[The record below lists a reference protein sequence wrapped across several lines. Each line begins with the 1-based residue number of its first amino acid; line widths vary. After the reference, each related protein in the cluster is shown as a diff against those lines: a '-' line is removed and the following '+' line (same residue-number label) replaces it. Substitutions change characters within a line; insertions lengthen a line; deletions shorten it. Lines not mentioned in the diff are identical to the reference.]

1 MDPARRG
8 RRRTSGHHPRA
19 DQRGCPSLS
28 GPRAPHPCPYPAH
41 RDRGD
46 ALMAANTT
54 RRWIAALLTA
64 VVLAVA
70 LWQLYEP
77 APEPLPPEPVTS
89 TPAEQAAPEGS
100 APADA
105 VSELLPELE
114 SLQQINLDQ
123 PPARRNLDLQHWLTE
138 QGARVYFMPA
148 AELPMLDV
156 QLLFA
161 AGASRDGDHPGL
173 AMLTNGMLNE
183 GTGDHDAGAI
193 AAAFEQLGAQF
204 SNSSH
209 RDMALVSLRSLTATD
224 KLDPA
229 LALFAQVI
237 SSPSFPEDAFE
248 RLRNQLLAGLKF
260 RLQRPA
266 ALASEAFWAD
276 LYPQHPYGSL
286 PEGTAQSL
294 NGLTTEQL
302 RQFHQQYYNSGNA
315 VIALVGAID
324 RSQAERIAQR
334 LADALPTGAAADIT
348 VEPQPITSSH
358 RHIEFNGQQTHVLVG
373 QHGISRKDPD
383 YAALYVGNQI
393 LGGSGFGS
401 RLMEEIRESRG
412 LSYSVS
418 SSLIP
423 MQATGPV
430 MVSMQTRA
438 DQLDL
443 ALSVIHESLDKFI
456 SEGPTEAELVR
467 TRRQISGEFPL
478 STANNAAIV
487 GQLGVIGFYGLPLN
501 HLQLFL
507 DQVQALTTED
517 IRQAFARHFDPERRL
532 VVTVG
537 PAALAVPQPEEQLDE
552 EVQSEEDAL
561 SVPATAAEPTP

>member
-1 MDPARRG
+1 
-8 RRRTSGHHPRA
+8 
-19 DQRGCPSLS
+19 
-28 GPRAPHPCPYPAH
+28 
-41 RDRGD
+41 
-46 ALMAANTT
+46 MAAHTT
-54 RRWIAALLTA
+54 RRWFAGALTLGVAAIL
-64 VVLAVA
+64 

-77 APEPLPPEPVTS
+77 APSVLPD
-89 TPAEQAAPEGS
+89 AAPVVAAADQSET
-100 APADA
+100 AEPADA
-105 VSELLPELE
+105 IEELLPELQ
-114 SLQQINLDQ
+114 SLQQIDIDQ
-123 PPARRNLDLQHWLTE
+123 PPARRNLDLQHWVTD

-161 AGASRDGDHPGL
+161 AGASRDAGQPGL

-183 GTGDHDAGAI
+183 GTGNKDAGAI

-229 LALFAQVI
+229 LALFANVV
-237 SSPSFPEDAFE
+237 SRPSFPQDAFE
-248 RLRNQLLAGLKF
+248 RLRNQLLASLRL

-286 PEGTAQSL
+286 PEGTPESL
-294 NGLTTEQL
+294 NTLSLEHL
-302 RQFHQQYYNSGNA
+302 RTFHQQYYSAGNA
-315 VIALVGAID
+315 VISLVGAID
-324 RSQAERIAQR
+324 RAQAERIAQR
-334 LADALPTGAAADIT
+334 LADALPQGPAAEPVAD
-348 VEPQPITSSH
+348 PAPIASSH
-358 RHIEFNGQQTHVLVG
+358 RHIDFQGQQTHVLVG
-373 QHGISRKDPD
+373 QHGISRHDPD

-401 RLMEEIRESRG
+401 RLMEEIRETRG

-430 MVSMQTRA
+430 MISMQTRA

-443 ALSVIHESLDKFI
+443 ALSVIHQSLDAFI
-456 SEGPTEAELVR
+456 SEGPTEAELLR
-467 TRRQISGEFPL
+467 TRRQISGEFSL
-478 STANNAAIV
+478 STANNASIV
-487 GQLGVIGFYGLPLN
+487 AQLGMIGFYGLPLN

-517 IRQAFARHFDPERRL
+517 IRQAFARHFHPERRL
-532 VVTVG
+532 VVSVG
-537 PAALAVPQPEEQLDE
+537 PAQLIPEAAADEQPPTETETETEQPEA
-552 EVQSEEDAL
+552 VQ
-561 SVPATAAEPTP
+561 

>member
-1 MDPARRG
+1 
-8 RRRTSGHHPRA
+8 
-19 DQRGCPSLS
+19 
-28 GPRAPHPCPYPAH
+28 
-41 RDRGD
+41 
-46 ALMAANTT
+46 MAAKTSSG
-54 RRWIAALLTA
+54 RWLAVLLTL
-64 VVLAVA
+64 VVLAVL
-70 LWQLYEP
+70 LWLVYQP
-77 APEPLPPEPVTS
+77 APRAPANIPSDTPVQ
-89 TPAEQAAPEGS
+89 QADSPQPDSSE
-100 APADA
+100 PADA
-105 VSELLPELE
+105 IAELLPELE
-114 SLQQINLDQ
+114 SLQRIDLDQ
-123 PPARRNLDLQHWLTE
+123 PPARRNLDLQHWVTE

-161 AGASRDGDHPGL
+161 AGASRDGDQPGL
-173 AMLTNGMLNE
+173 AMLTNAMLNE
-183 GTGDHDAGAI
+183 GTGNKDAGAI

-209 RDMALVSLRSLTATD
+209 RDMALVGLRSLTAAD

-229 LALFAQVI
+229 LALFANVV
-237 SSPSFPEDAFE
+237 SRPSWPEQAFE
-248 RLRNQLLAGLKF
+248 RLRNQLLASLRL

-286 PEGTAQSL
+286 PEGTPESL
-294 NGLTTEQL
+294 NGLSTEQL
-302 RQFHQQYYNSGNA
+302 QQFHQQYYTAGNA
-315 VIALVGAID
+315 VISMVGAID
-324 RSQAERIAQR
+324 RAQAERIAQR
-334 LADALPTGAAADIT
+334 LADALPQGPAAEAT
-348 VEPQPITSSH
+348 PEPQPISSSH

-373 QHGISRKDPD
+373 QHGINRHDPD

-401 RLMEEIRESRG
+401 RLMEEIRETRG

-418 SSLIP
+418 SALIP

-443 ALSVIHESLDKFI
+443 ALEVIHQSLDRFI
-456 SEGPTEAELVR
+456 SEGPTEAELIR

-487 GQLGVIGFYGLPLN
+487 GQLGMIGFYGLPLN

-517 IRQAFARHFDPERRL
+517 IRQAFARHFHPDRRL

-537 PAALAVPQPEEQLDE
+537 PARILPESPELSENEQ
-552 EVQSEEDAL
+552 
-561 SVPATAAEPTP
+561 AEPTP

>member
-1 MDPARRG
+1 
-8 RRRTSGHHPRA
+8 
-19 DQRGCPSLS
+19 
-28 GPRAPHPCPYPAH
+28 
-41 RDRGD
+41 
-46 ALMAANTT
+46 MAANTN
-54 RRWIAALLTA
+54 RRWIAALLTLA
-64 VVLAVA
+64 VLAVL
-70 LWQLYEP
+70 LWFVNQQ
-77 APEPLPPEPVTS
+77 S
-89 TPAEQAAPEGS
+89 TPDRQPATVTESSQALAPGDVESDSAE
-100 APADA
+100 PADA
-105 VSELLPELE
+105 IEELLPELE
-114 SLQQINLDQ
+114 SLQRIDLDH
-123 PPARRNLDLQHWLTE
+123 PPARRNLDLQHWVTE

-161 AGASRDGDHPGL
+161 AGASRDAEQPGL

-183 GTGDHDAGAI
+183 GTEDKDAGAI
-193 AAAFEQLGAQF
+193 ASAFEQLGAKF
-204 SNSSH
+204 TNSSH

-229 LALFAQVI
+229 LALFADVI
-237 SSPSFPEDAFE
+237 AHPSFPEEAFE
-248 RLRNQLLAGLKF
+248 RLRNQLLASLQL

-286 PEGTAQSL
+286 PEGTPESL
-294 NGLTTEQL
+294 NSLGTEHL
-302 RQFHQQYYNSGNA
+302 REFHQEYYTAGNA

-334 LADALPTGAAADIT
+334 LADALPQGGAAEVIA
-348 VEPQPITSSH
+348 EPLPIASSH

-373 QHGISRKDPD
+373 QHGISRHDPD

-401 RLMEEIRESRG
+401 RLMEEIRETRG

-418 SSLIP
+418 SRLMP

-478 STANNAAIV
+478 STANNASIV
-487 GQLGVIGFYGLPLN
+487 AQLGVIGFYGLPLN

-517 IRQAFARHFDPERRL
+517 IRQAFVRHFDPERRL
-532 VVTVG
+532 VITVG
-537 PAALAVPQPEEQLDE
+537 PALVIPEE
-552 EVQSEEDAL
+552 SEEPEPL
-561 SVPATAAEPTP
+561 NEATPEPDSELQEAQP

>member
-1 MDPARRG
+1 
-8 RRRTSGHHPRA
+8 
-19 DQRGCPSLS
+19 
-28 GPRAPHPCPYPAH
+28 
-41 RDRGD
+41 
-46 ALMAANTT
+46 MAANTT

-64 VVLAVA
+64 VVLAVV

-77 APEPLPPEPVTS
+77 APAPLSPEPVTGV
-89 TPAEQAAPEGS
+89 PAEQTGPADAEPE
-100 APADA
+100 DA
-105 VSELLPELE
+105 VSELLPALE
-114 SLQQINLDQ
+114 SLQRIDLDQ
-123 PPARRNLDLQHWLTE
+123 APARRNLDLQHWVTE

-148 AELPMLDV
+148 SELPMLDV
-156 QLLFA
+156 QVLFA
-161 AGASRDGDHPGL
+161 AGASRDGDQPGL

-183 GTGDHDAGAI
+183 GTGSKDAGAI
-193 AAAFEQLGAQF
+193 AAAFEQLGARF
-204 SNSSH
+204 TNSSH
-209 RDMALVSLRSLTATD
+209 RDMALVGLRTLTEQD

-229 LALFAQVI
+229 LALFSEVM
-237 SSPSFPEDAFE
+237 SRPSFPEDAFE
-248 RLRNQLLAGLKF
+248 RLRNQLLASQRL
-260 RLQRPA
+260 RLQRPG

-286 PEGTAQSL
+286 PEGTAESL
-294 NGLTTEQL
+294 TGISIADLE
-302 RQFHQQYYNSGNA
+302 QFHRRFYSAGNA
-315 VIALVGAID
+315 VIALVGDID
-324 RSQAERIAQR
+324 RAGAERIAQR
-334 LADALPTGAAADIT
+334 LANALPQGPAAESTPAP
-348 VEPQPITSSH
+348 EPITSSH

-373 QHGISRKDPD
+373 QHGISRHDPD
-383 YAALYVGNQI
+383 YVALYVGNQI

-401 RLMEEIRESRG
+401 RLMEEIRETRG

-418 SSLIP
+418 SNLIP
-423 MQATGPV
+423 MQATGPF
-430 MVSMQTRA
+430 MISMQTRA
-438 DQLDL
+438 DQVDQ
-443 ALSVIHESLDKFI
+443 ALEVIHASLDHFI

>member
-1 MDPARRG
+1 
-8 RRRTSGHHPRA
+8 
-19 DQRGCPSLS
+19 
-28 GPRAPHPCPYPAH
+28 
-41 RDRGD
+41 
-46 ALMAANTT
+46 MAANTT
-54 RRWIAALLTA
+54 RRWIAALLTVA
-64 VVLAVA
+64 VLAVA

-77 APEPLPPEPVTS
+77 APKPLPPEPVTS

-123 PPARRNLDLQHWLTE
+123 APARRNLDLQHWVTE

-148 AELPMLDV
+148 SELPMLDV
-156 QLLFA
+156 QVLFA
-161 AGASRDGDHPGL
+161 AGASRDGDQPGL

-183 GTGDHDAGAI
+183 GTGSKDAGAI
-193 AAAFEQLGAQF
+193 AAAFEQLGARF
-204 SNSSH
+204 TYSSH
-209 RDMALVSLRSLTATD
+209 RDMALVGLRTLTEQD

-229 LALFAQVI
+229 LALFSEVM
-237 SSPSFPEDAFE
+237 SRPSFPEDAFE
-248 RLRNQLLAGLKF
+248 RLRNQLLASQRL
-260 RLQRPA
+260 RLQRPG

-294 NGLTTEQL
+294 TGISIADLE
-302 RQFHQQYYNSGNA
+302 QFHRRFYSAGNA
-315 VIALVGAID
+315 VIALVGDID
-324 RSQAERIAQR
+324 RAGAERIAQR
-334 LADALPTGAAADIT
+334 LANALPQGPAAESTPAP
-348 VEPQPITSSH
+348 EPITSSH

-373 QHGISRKDPD
+373 QHGISRHDPD
-383 YAALYVGNQI
+383 YVALYVGNQI

-401 RLMEEIRESRG
+401 RLMEEIRETRG

-418 SSLIP
+418 SNLIP
-423 MQATGPV
+423 MQATGPF
-430 MVSMQTRA
+430 MISMQTRA
-438 DQLDL
+438 DQVDQ
-443 ALSVIHESLDKFI
+443 ALEVIHQSLDRFI
-456 SEGPTEAELVR
+456 SEGPTEAELIR

-537 PAALAVPQPEEQLDE
+537 PAALAVPQAEEQLDE
-552 EVQSEEDAL
+552 EVQPEEDAL
-561 SVPATAAEPTP
+561 RVPATAAEPTP

>member
-1 MDPARRG
+1 
-8 RRRTSGHHPRA
+8 
-19 DQRGCPSLS
+19 
-28 GPRAPHPCPYPAH
+28 
-41 RDRGD
+41 
-46 ALMAANTT
+46 MAAHTK
-54 RRWIAALLTA
+54 RRWIAALLTLG
-64 VVLAVA
+64 VLAVL

-77 APEPLPPEPVTS
+77 APEAPPTS
-89 TPAEQAAPEGS
+89 AIETSQPSMDVVAPDPAAP
-100 APADA
+100 DA
-105 VSELLPELE
+105 VEELLPELE
-114 SLQQINLDQ
+114 SLQRIDLDQ
-123 PPARRNLDLQHWLTE
+123 PPARRNLDLQHWVTA

-161 AGASRDGDHPGL
+161 AGASRDAGQPGL

-183 GTGDHDAGAI
+183 GTGSKDAGAI
-193 AAAFEQLGAQF
+193 AAAFEQLGAEF
-204 SNSSH
+204 ANSSH
-209 RDMALVSLRSLTATD
+209 RDMALVSLRSLTAAD

-229 LALFAQVI
+229 LALFADVI
-237 SSPSFPEDAFE
+237 ARPSFPEEAFE
-248 RLRNQLLAGLKF
+248 RLRNQLLASLRL

-286 PEGTAQSL
+286 PEGTPESL
-294 NGLTTEQL
+294 NALTIEDL
-302 RQFHQQYYNSGNA
+302 RQFHQQYYTSGNA
-315 VIALVGAID
+315 VISLVGDID
-324 RSQAERIAQR
+324 RAQAERIAQR
-334 LADALPTGAAADIT
+334 LADSLPQGPAAESIA
-348 VEPQPITSSH
+348 EPQPIASSH

-373 QHGISRKDPD
+373 QHGISRHDPD
-383 YAALYVGNQI
+383 YVALYVGNQI

-418 SSLIP
+418 SNLIP

-438 DQLDL
+438 DQLDTAL
-443 ALSVIHESLDKFI
+443 AVIHESLDRFI

-478 STANNAAIV
+478 STANNASIV
-487 GQLGVIGFYGLPLN
+487 AQLGMIGFYGLPLN

-537 PAALAVPQPEEQLDE
+537 PALEISA
-552 EVQSEEDAL
+552 
-561 SVPATAAEPTP
+561 AAESAEDSVIDPMTPELEPAP